1 MALVL
6 DSSTRMPL
14 GFSRQEQ
21 QQVQAR
27 RNAQQAEQR
36 ASQMQVEAE
45 QARRVADAQDN
56 RANGLQERYAQANQV
71 ADSARQTERSLT
83 AEVSQNRLSQNL
95 SELSELPQMKRAA
108 SDPSFVYTDN
118 LSANEAYS
126 ARRFTTG
133 QGNLLTVA

>member
-6 DSSTRMPL
+6 DSSTSMPL

-71 ADSARQTERSLT
+71 AGSARQTERSLA
-83 AEVSQNRLSQNL
+83 AEVSQSRLSQSL
-95 SELSELPQMKRAA
+95 SELSDLPSMTRPS
-108 SDPSFVYTDN
+108 SDPSFVYTDS

-126 ARRFTTG
+126 ARRFATG
-133 QGNLLTVA
+133 QGNLLTIA